1 MNACIY
7 LNRCIKRLINKSIT
21 KYTIF
26 KKRAAGVDEFVEKK
40 RGVFLLL
47 YIYIG
52 ISLIVYIDSNY
63 LPVREL
69 KKGFQE

>member
-1 MNACIY
+1 MNAYIY

-40 RGVFLLL
+40 RWFL
-47 YIYIG
+47 
-52 ISLIVYIDSNY
+52 
-63 LPVREL
+63 
-69 KKGFQE
+69 F

>member
-40 RGVFLLL
+40 EVCFYF
-47 YIYIG
+47 YIFI
-52 ISLIVYIDSNY
+52 
-63 LPVREL
+63 
-69 KKGFQE
+69 

>member
-40 RGVFLLL
+40 RCVSIFIYL
-47 YIYIG
+47 YRYFFNC
-52 ISLIVYIDSNY
+52 LH
-63 LPVREL
+63 R
-69 KKGFQE
+69 